1 MSLSPDDL
9 AGAGQAIVGRDV
21 VVPAV
26 DRLVRPPSHLV
37 TRLLGLHKTAGRLAA
52 TVPDLLAH
60 PEVAKALEQELVR
73 LMVSCIAG
81 NHDSGG
87 RSKDRSRMTVL
98 RRLEQMMEAN
108 LDQPLYLAEVCSA
121 LGVSERTLRTV
132 CMDLLGMG
140 PQVSPAPTHEP
151 CAPGANSLRT
161 ECVDRHENCQ

>member
-1 MSLSPDDL
+1 
-9 AGAGQAIVGRDV
+9 
-21 VVPAV
+21 
-26 DRLVRPPSHLV
+26 
-37 TRLLGLHKTAGRLAA
+37 
-52 TVPDLLAH
+52 
-60 PEVAKALEQELVR
+60 
-73 LMVSCIAG
+73 
-81 NHDSGG
+81 
-87 RSKDRSRMTVL
+87 MTVL

-161 ECVDRHENCQ
+161 ECVDRHEQLPMTMGSRNSGALQVLIEICSENRHRRRCVAPPTTGDTRWQKHYLCLHRSCHS